1 MNFWREGNLLMF
13 DRLLIR
19 IWCFF
24 LETVMSNISNPCNLL
39 IVIVLTVSL
48 HQSLITVIGPINK
61 IKSYALLTKLPKMI
75 CTENEENV

>member
-1 MNFWREGNLLMF
+1 MF

-24 LETVMSNISNPCNLL
+24 LGTVMSNKSDPCNLPF
-39 IVIVLTVSL
+39 VIVLTISL
-48 HQSLITVIGPINK
+48 HKSLITVIGPINK
-61 IKSYALLTKLPKMI
+61 IKSYALLKKLFKMI